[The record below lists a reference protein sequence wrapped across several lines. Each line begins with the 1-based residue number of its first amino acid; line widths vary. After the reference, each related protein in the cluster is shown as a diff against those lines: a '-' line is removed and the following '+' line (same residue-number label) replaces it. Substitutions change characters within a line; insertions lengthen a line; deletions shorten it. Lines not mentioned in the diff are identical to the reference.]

1 MAGEKTEGAGRR
13 LLLLLEVIAGLEAD
27 FSLKELAARSNL
39 PMTTVHRLL
48 QLLLEANMVE
58 RSVGQ
63 AYRPGV
69 KLLRL
74 ATMLLKDLNPHDAA
88 QPFLR
93 ALWQDWQETAVFAVY
108 RPQSRTA
115 TVVDAIPAPHPLR
128 FVIERYTEV
137 SLPWGSFGRA
147 ILAHLPPQESE
158 AVIASRRKS
167 PLTGRQP
174 PDAKDLIEE
183 LAQIRREG
191 VAVYV
196 DLSIDVAGIAA
207 PVFGPHRSVIG
218 CLGLAMPGSRLDDY
232 DRAAI
237 CKDIADAARR
247 VSEAV
252 GWSPLQTE
260 ERFVP

>member
-1 MAGEKTEGAGRR
+1 MASDKVEGSGRR
-13 LLLLLEVIAGLEAD
+13 LLLLLEVIAGLETE
-27 FSLKELAARSNL
+27 FSLKELTARSGL

-48 QLLLEANMVE
+48 QVLIEADMVE
-58 RSVGQ
+58 RGAGQ
-63 AYRPGV
+63 GYRAGV
-69 KLLRL
+69 KLLGL
-74 ATMLLKDLNPHDAA
+74 ASMLLKDLDPHDAA

-108 RPQSRTA
+108 RPQMRTA

-158 AVIASRRKS
+158 AVIAGRPKS

-174 PDAKDLIEE
+174 LADKDLLEE
-183 LAQIRREG
+183 LARIRREG
-191 VAVYV
+191 VALYV

-207 PVFGPHRSVIG
+207 PVFGAHRSVIG
-218 CLGLAMPGSRLDDY
+218 CIGLAMPGSRYGEY
-232 DRAAI
+232 DKSAI
-237 CKDIADAARR
+237 CKAISDAGRR
-247 VSEAV
+247 VSEAI
-252 GWSPLQTE
+252 GWTPLQPAGRPT
-260 ERFVP
+260 P